1 MKKSDYFQQG
11 GLNGESF
18 STHFYIFPYLL
29 HLLYPRRHCIL
40 SRACFRPYALC
51 IPIHYYR
58 SIGSV
63 FFSILRF
70 GNARDAFAGLFALFI
85 IQFLI
90 TRTSSAMF
98 ILRDI
103 GFIVAVGTSIYLF
116 FVSYFKKGKGGGIL
130 APVIIGALL
139 GACNLIVTFLLLL
152 VGRHSLV
159 DNFPALVLNAVIGIL
174 IGLGI
179 GIGILISDKVV
190 GPKSA

>member
-1 MKKSDYFQQG
+1 MENRLQRIFTYSLISSMCSILVGIVFYQEHVFVRTHYAFQFITV
-11 GLNGESF
+11 GL
-18 STHFYIFPYLL
+18 
-29 HLLYPRRHCIL
+29 
-40 SRACFRPYALC
+40 
-51 IPIHYYR
+51 
-58 SIGSV
+58 IGSV

-70 GNARDAFAGLFALFI
+70 GNVRDAFAGLFALFI

-90 TRTSSAMF
+90 TRSSSAMF

-139 GACNLIVTFLLLL
+139 GACNLIVTFILLL
-152 VGRHSLV
+152 VGRHSLI

-179 GIGILISDKVV
+179 GTGILISDKVMS
-190 GPKSA
+190 PKSA